1 VPERTLKKKL
11 TKNQRRKLQSIQ
23 EEIRIDEENS
33 VLDIDKENEGKS
45 KSMI

>member
-1 VPERTLKKKL
+1 MPERTLKKKL